1 MDENKITIAV
11 CGESYCAASTV
22 NLKETGLR
30 GHFSQMLEDQYGY
43 KVLHFA
49 HGGFSNTGILF
60 QIQEAIKHQPDVIVY
75 NKTWSSRITI
85 KLKDG
90 FCSDDGLKNFVYS
103 NTHMPS
109 THEPWAGNQQAC
121 ILSTVPQGL
130 ENYTMVSHEKL
141 QATKQYLNEIF
152 DYYLQEVLDNWLFE
166 FWHNKITEANIL
178 PLCFNDVDIGKIAYE
193 FSGANRTID
202 SPFHT
207 DRATQEQVASNI
219 HCKIVDKLPSLRKN
233 SSE

>member
-11 CGESYCAASTV
+11 CGESYCTACTID
-22 NLKETGLR
+22 LKETGLR
-30 GHFSQMLEDQYGY
+30 GHFSQILEDQYGY

-60 QIQEAIKHQPDVIVY
+60 QIQEAVKHHPDVIVY
-75 NKTWSSRITI
+75 NKTWASRITI

-90 FCSDDGLKNFVYS
+90 FRPDDGLRNFVYF

-109 THEPWAGNQQAC
+109 THEPWAGTLNAA

-130 ENYTMVSHEKL
+130 ENHSIVSPEKI
-141 QATKQYLNEIF
+141 QATKQYLTELF
-152 DYYLQEVLDNWLFE
+152 DRHLQQTLDNWLFE
-166 FWHNKITEANIL
+166 YWHNKILAAGIL
-178 PLCFNDVDIGKIAYE
+178 PICFNDADIGKIAYD
-193 FSGANRTID
+193 FSVKNRTFD

-207 DRATQEQVASNI
+207 DRATQEQVAANI
-219 HCKIVDKLPSLRKN
+219 HRKIVDNLPHIK
-233 SSE
+233 